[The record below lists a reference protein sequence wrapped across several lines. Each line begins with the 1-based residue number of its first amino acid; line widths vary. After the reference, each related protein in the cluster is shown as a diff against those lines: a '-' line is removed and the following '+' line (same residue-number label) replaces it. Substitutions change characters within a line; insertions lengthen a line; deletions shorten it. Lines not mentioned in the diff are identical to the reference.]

1 MAMTLVTLKQTYG
14 VGGKAG
20 GAEVLQKFHGSGA
33 TLGSVFLEHTG
44 LQGVGTVSPWLVLLH
59 SMTQS

>member
-1 MAMTLVTLKQTYG
+1 MAGNITVTLVTLKQTYG

-20 GAEVLQKFHGSGA
+20 GAEVVQKLHGSGA

-44 LQGVGTVSPWLVLLH
+44 F
-59 SMTQS
+59 